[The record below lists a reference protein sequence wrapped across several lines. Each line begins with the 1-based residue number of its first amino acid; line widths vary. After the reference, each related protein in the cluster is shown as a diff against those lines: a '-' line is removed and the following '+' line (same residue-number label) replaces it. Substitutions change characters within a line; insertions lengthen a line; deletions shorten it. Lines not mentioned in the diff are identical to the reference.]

1 MTYELGFKHE
11 NLQGRSMLS
20 GLFPTTVESVL
31 IQQLFNG
38 LALGM
43 AYSLIAVGYSMVF
56 GVLRLINFAH
66 GAIYA
71 FSAHMALLFIGMK
84 FGVIPAIILSIILTG
99 LLGIFIDKTALEP
112 LRKKNSIPIAS
123 LITTIGMANIIQNL
137 LMIFFNTE
145 RKPFPAFFD
154 FGMVK
159 IGSAQINSSQII
171 MCVVSLVL
179 LAILTLII
187 NKTKLGLAMRA
198 TEQNSKAAHLMGI
211 DVNFVISFTFFLGG
225 ASAAIAG
232 ALISGYYQIVYPG
245 MGFMVGLKAFA
256 AAVLGGI
263 GILHGSV
270 IGGLVVG
277 VSESFAATFLGSS
290 YRDSVAFIILILVLI
305 IKPTGLF
312 GKKDIKKV

>member
-1 MTYELGFKHE
+1 
-11 NLQGRSMLS
+11 MLS

-43 AYSLIAVGYSMVF
+43 AYALIAVGYSMVF
-56 GVLRLINFAH
+56 GVLRLINFSH

-71 FSAHMALLFIGMK
+71 FSAHIALLFISMQ
-84 FGVIPAIILSIILTG
+84 FGVIPAIAMSIVLTG
-99 LLGIFIDKTALEP
+99 ILGILIDKTALEP

-159 IGSAQINSSQII
+159 LGSVQINSTQIV

-198 TEQNSKAAHLMGI
+198 TEQNSKAAKLMGI
-211 DVNFVISFTFFLGG
+211 DVNFIISFTFFLGG

-263 GILHGSV
+263 GILYGSV
-270 IGGLVVG
+270 VGGLVVG
-277 VSESFAATFLGSS
+277 VSESFAASFLGSS